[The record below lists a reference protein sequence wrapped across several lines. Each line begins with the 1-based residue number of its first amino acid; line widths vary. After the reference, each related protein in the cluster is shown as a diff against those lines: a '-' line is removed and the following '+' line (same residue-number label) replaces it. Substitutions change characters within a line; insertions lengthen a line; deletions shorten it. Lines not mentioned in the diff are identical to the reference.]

1 MAENGVKG
9 KPPYS
14 VETPYGFQIDLD
26 FLKYVE
32 DIEKG
37 NTIKRVPIQR
47 RSKGPRAS
55 TLPRNLNPS
64 GCGYRPSPW
73 GSTGALGPRSPP
85 SDTHHHGYSLWA
97 HSHRPPLF
105 PTDPRS
111 LAELEAKIKEFDEQP
126 LGEHIRPHLL
136 RASSLPLTVLL
147 RQESES
153 ADDRSS
159 IRSSRD
165 YLRAGNTSCEDV
177 FNPPDSPQ
185 PQDCSGL
192 LRRLS
197 EALERVGELE
207 MEVRVIPELRAQIC
221 ILQEERER
229 LRLGLVPHLIS
240 STENGNTK
248 RFALTHRSIVDM
260 KRSIKVRNSTSDD
273 NTQPMH
279 EWKSSTDLDELLT
292 VTSLQAK
299 VAALEQKLHETSL
312 ELQKVTG
319 LLREQ
324 QAESGTKD
332 KKIENLI
339 NNPGM
344 WVCAE
349 RVMVEQDG
357 DETVVRSME
366 PDYSKGCSLALRHLQ
381 QKMSSR
387 GGVEPADGTADS
399 MSTAA
404 VLHHIR
410 RIKNLL
416 DQQWQCVCAEGKP
429 GDKGRA
435 LKHLDPKVNSLQEE
449 MMELVDIL
457 LSHYQQNGDASKS
470 TIKTDTCAQKSETLR
485 SEVPNERLTV
495 KGNLSDSDCKIQSL
509 YARRVDAAQTDAKSV
524 QTGMAARQHP
534 EKHVTPV
541 DRRDGQRDGGA
552 VTAGADGKEKTP
564 PRQQKEGNSGS
575 GARAREANDADFVS
589 ACHFVKAHMGNMDNP
604 GEDMRKALVTLFQH
618 WFTTTAE
625 EASEAGNV
633 AACVRGVKKETP
645 SLLAFLVNLPDDNGN
660 TVLHYS
666 VSHCNYSIVSLLLD
680 TGVADV
686 NVQNKAGYTA
696 VMLASL
702 TAPDGPDGM
711 ETVRKLMELGNL
723 NIRSSQTGQTALH
736 LAVRHGRDIM
746 VRLLLSC
753 GADTNI
759 QDNQGT
765 TALMFAAEKGHTH
778 VARLLLERSQSDLT
792 LTDKRGRT
800 ALFIALQ
807 GSHSDTAALLQAHA
821 KARAL

>member
-47 RSKGPRAS
+47 RNKGPRAS

-85 SDTHHHGYSLWA
+85 SDTHHHGYSLWT
-97 HSHRPPLF
+97 HSHRAPLF
-105 PTDPRS
+105 PTEPRS
-111 LAELEAKIKEFDEQP
+111 LAELEARIKEFDEQP

-153 ADDRSS
+153 MDDRSS

-165 YLRAGNTSCEDV
+165 YLNS
-177 FNPPDSPQ
+177 PDSPQ

-240 STENGNTK
+240 STENGTTK
-248 RFALTHRSIVDM
+248 PFALTHRSIADM
-260 KRSIKVRNSTSDD
+260 KRPIKVRNSTSHDSSHR
-273 NTQPMH
+273 MH
-279 EWKSSTDLDELLT
+279 EWKTSTDLDELLT

-312 ELQKVTG
+312 ELRKVTG

-332 KKIENLI
+332 EKIENLI
-339 NNPGM
+339 KNPGM

-349 RVMVEQDG
+349 RVMVDQDG
-357 DETVVRSME
+357 EETVVRSIE
-366 PDYSKGCSLALRHLQ
+366 PDYGKECSFVCKRTAPTSAQRHPQ
-381 QKMSSR
+381 QKRSSR
-387 GGVEPADGTADS
+387 AGVEPADGAADS
-399 MSTAA
+399 MRTAA
-404 VLHHIR
+404 VINHIQ
-410 RIKNLL
+410 RIKTLL
-416 DQQWQCVCAEGKP
+416 DQQWECVCREAKP
-429 GDKGRA
+429 GDERPA
-435 LKHLDPKVNSLQEE
+435 LKHPDPKVNSLQEQ
-449 MMELVDIL
+449 MMELVDVL
-457 LSHYQQNGDASKS
+457 LSHYPQKGQSDASKS
-470 TIKTDTCAQKSETLR
+470 NLKMYGSAQNSVTLG
-485 SEVPNERLTV
+485 SEVPNERLTT
-495 KGNLSDSDCKIQSL
+495 KGNLSDSNRENQSL
-509 YARRVDAAQTDAKSV
+509 HARRTDAAQADGNSV
-524 QTGMAARQHP
+524 QMGKASKQHTEKQGTP
-534 EKHVTPV
+534 EEWKH
-541 DRRDGQRDGGA
+541 GKRDGGA
-552 VTAGADGKEKTP
+552 VLSEAETKEKP
-564 PRQQKEGNSGS
+564 SPRQPKVENSGS
-575 GARAREANDADFVS
+575 GGKAREAVDADFVS
-589 ACHFVKAHMGNMDNP
+589 ACHFVKAHMNNMDNP
-604 GEDMRKALVTLFQH
+604 SEDMRKALVTLFQH
-618 WFTTTAE
+618 WFTTSAE
-625 EASEAGNV
+625 EASEACNV
-633 AACVRGVKKETP
+633 AAYIRAVKKESP
-645 SLLAFLVNLPDDNGN
+645 SLLSFLVNLPDDNGN
-660 TVLHYS
+660 TVLHYG

-711 ETVRKLMELGNL
+711 ETIRKLMESGNV

-759 QDNQGT
+759 QDSQGT

-778 VARLLLERSQSDLT
+778 VARLLLERSQSDLM
-792 LTDKRGRT
+792 LTDKSGRT
-800 ALFIALQ
+800 ALSIALQ

-821 KARAL
+821 KARSL